1 LSATERFPPAERADP
16 DSVEDATPA
25 TPAPLARPQGDG
37 AAGLPQDRLRLVLI
51 TGLSGSGKSVVAKCF
66 EDLGFYTVDNLPL
79 PLLREFLERPGEL
92 VFGHE
97 RIAVVADL
105 RTPGFAEEF
114 PKLIAEIDNASFT
127 SLPRAGESGP
137 SGPASEP
144 GHASQ
149 ASQASPCSQARPT
162 LLFLEASDE
171 VLVRRFSETRRPHP
185 LAPDQ
190 PAIAGI
196 RRERELLAGLRPRA
210 DLVFDTSQWSIHET
224 RSQVYRA
231 FAAAGE
237 EPEMV
242 VSLVSFGFKHGTPV
256 GTDLL
261 FDVRF
266 LANPHF
272 VPGLREQ
279 SGQDAAVLEY
289 LAQQPDFEEL
299 ISRLADLL
307 GFLLPRYRRENRS
320 YLSVAVGCTG
330 GRHRSVAVC
339 ERLKQR
345 LDASGWQGRLIH
357 RDISR

>member
-1 LSATERFPPAERADP
+1 LSATERFPPAEAAEP
-16 DSVEDATPA
+16 AATVTA
-25 TPAPLARPQGDG
+25 S
-37 AAGLPQDRLRLVLI
+37 LPPERLRLVLI

-66 EDLGFYTVDNLPL
+66 EDLGYYTVDNLPL

-105 RTPGFAEEF
+105 RAPGFAEEF
-114 PKLIAEIDNASFT
+114 PKLIAESDRT
-127 SLPRAGESGP
+127 DQRQP
-137 SGPASEP
+137 
-144 GHASQ
+144 
-149 ASQASPCSQARPT
+149 RPT

-185 LAPDQ
+185 LAPDE

-210 DLVFDTSQWSIHET
+210 DLVFDTSHWSIHET
-224 RSQVYRA
+224 RTQVYRA

-242 VSLVSFGFKHGTPV
+242 VSLVSFGFKHGIPY

-272 VPGLREQ
+272 VEGLRELT
-279 SGQDAAVLEY
+279 GQDAPVVEY
-289 LAQQPDFEEL
+289 LAQQPDFEEVVN
-299 ISRLADLL
+299 RFADLL
-307 GFLLPRYRRENRS
+307 AFLLPRYRRENRS

-345 LDASGWQGRLIH
+345 LEAHGWRARLIH
-357 RDISR
+357 RDIAQ

>member
-1 LSATERFPPAERADP
+1 MS
-16 DSVEDATPA
+16 
-25 TPAPLARPQGDG
+25 DG
-37 AAGLPQDRLRLVLI
+37 GAGLAPDRVRLVLI

-66 EDLGFYTVDNLPL
+66 EDLGYFTVDNLPL
-79 PLLREFLERPGEL
+79 PLLREFLGRPGEL

-97 RIAVVADL
+97 RIAVVADM
-105 RTPGFAEEF
+105 RAPGFAEEF
-114 PKLIAEIDNASFT
+114 PRLIAEIDRECQE
-127 SLPRAGESGP
+127 PAG
-137 SGPASEP
+137 
-144 GHASQ
+144 
-149 ASQASPCSQARPT
+149 QARPT

-190 PAIAGI
+190 PAIEGI
-196 RRERELLAGLRPRA
+196 RRERELLASLRPRA

-224 RSQVYRA
+224 RTHVYRA
-231 FAAAGE
+231 FAAAGGQ
-237 EPEMV
+237 PEMV
-242 VSLVSFGFKHGTPV
+242 VSLTSFGFKHGVPV

-272 VPGLREQ
+272 VPELRELT
-279 SGQDAAVLEY
+279 GLDAAVLEY
-289 LAQQPDFEEL
+289 LERQPDFEEL
-299 ISRLADLL
+299 IGRLADLL

-330 GRHRSVAVC
+330 GRHRSVAVG

-345 LDASGWQGRLIH
+345 LEAGGWQARLVH
-357 RDISR
+357 RDIARQG

>member
-1 LSATERFPPAERADP
+1 VDERAATLPPSAADTGAAKLP
-16 DSVEDATPA
+16 AVEVAAADT
-25 TPAPLARPQGDG
+25 G
-37 AAGLPQDRLRLVLI
+37 AAGLPAERPRLVLI

-66 EDLGFYTVDNLPL
+66 EDLGYYTVDNLPL

-97 RIAVVADL
+97 RIAVVADV
-105 RTPGFAEEF
+105 RAPGFAEEF
-114 PKLIAEIDNASFT
+114 PRLIAEVDCGS
-127 SLPRAGESGP
+127 
-137 SGPASEP
+137 
-144 GHASQ
+144 ASQ
-149 ASQASPCSQARPT
+149 SRPT

-171 VLVRRFSETRRPHP
+171 TLVRRFSETRRPHP
-185 LAPDQ
+185 LAPDE
-190 PAIAGI
+190 PAIEGI
-196 RRERELLAGLRPRA
+196 QRERQLLAGLRPRA
-210 DLVFDTSQWSIHET
+210 DLVFDTSHWSIHET
-224 RSQVYRA
+224 RTQVYRA

-237 EPEMV
+237 EPEMI
-242 VSLVSFGFKHGTPV
+242 VSLVSFGFKHGIPY

-279 SGQDAAVLEY
+279 TGQDAPVLDY
-289 LAQQPDFEEL
+289 LAQQPDFDEL
-299 ISRLADLL
+299 VSRLADLL
-307 GFLLPRYRRENRS
+307 AFLLPRYRRENRS

-339 ERLKQR
+339 ELLKQR
-345 LDASGWQGRLIH
+345 LEIGGWQARLIH

>member
-1 LSATERFPPAERADP
+1 MSATGNFPPAEAVKPAGREP
-16 DSVEDATPA
+16 EAT
-25 TPAPLARPQGDG
+25 
-37 AAGLPQDRLRLVLI
+37 AGLTPERPRLVLI
-51 TGLSGSGKSVVAKCF
+51 TGLSGSGKSVVAKSF
-66 EDLGFYTVDNLPL
+66 EDLGYYTVDNLPL
-79 PLLREFLERPGEL
+79 PLLRQFLQRPGEL

-105 RTPGFAEEF
+105 RAPGFAEEF
-114 PKLIAEIDNASFT
+114 PDLIAEID
-127 SLPRAGESGP
+127 RMDRG
-137 SGPASEP
+137 
-144 GHASQ
+144 Q
-149 ASQASPCSQARPT
+149 ASNGDQTGHGDQTGQPGRCHQPRPT
-162 LLFLEASDE
+162 VLFLEASDE

-224 RSQVYRA
+224 RTQVYRA

-242 VSLVSFGFKHGTPV
+242 VSLESFGFKHGIPY

-266 LANPHF
+266 LANPYF
-272 VPGLREQ
+272 VEGLREQ
-279 SGQDAAVLEY
+279 TGQDAPVLEY
-289 LAQQPDFEEL
+289 LGQQPDFEEL
-299 ISRLADLL
+299 IDRLADLL
-307 GFLLPRYRRENRS
+307 AFLLPRYRRENRS

-339 ERLKQR
+339 ELLKQR
-345 LDASGWQGRLIH
+345 LDACGWQARLSH
-357 RDISR
+357 RDIAR